1 MLSRLTI
8 NKPVDKQTSIS
19 TLGPHRQWRFGRV
32 DGVLQI
38 HLVGHCSRPAWTYS
52 VLYRVLVQGY
62 YSRGILP
69 GTKRGLNA
77 WHCLSLVQQTFLNL
91 TRGLSQGGTTVL
103 PASGTVSGPPD
114 HHVLNK
120 PEAQVKCLSS
130 ETEISS
136 RRPCALLLLFRWPF
150 QNNFAGLSGQW
161 ADFLS

>member
-1 MLSRLTI
+1 MEIWPGGWSPTDPFGWSLLQAC
-8 NKPVDKQTSIS
+8 VDVLYRVQNS
-19 TLGPHRQWRFGRV
+19 TE
-32 DGVLQI
+32 
-38 HLVGHCSRPAWTYS
+38 
-52 VLYRVLVQGY
+52 YRVLVQGY

-91 TRGLSQGGTTVL
+91 TRGLSQGATTVL

-136 RRPCALLLLFRWPF
+136 RCPCVLLLLFRWPF